1 MLCSMYGGEI
11 LNEFEIG
18 DFERPPQQF
27 FVYLSL
33 FKENKSGNK
42 KGLYRFWTP
51 GSLNFIESKN
61 EKFFKAPNCF
71 LFYLYHLLLF
81 LFLFSILFILFLFY

>member
-1 MLCSMYGGEI
+1 MICNMFGGED

-33 FKENKSGNK
+33 FKENKSGRDSTGFNT
-42 KGLYRFWTP
+42 G
-51 GSLNFIESKN
+51 ESK
-61 EKFFKAPNCF
+61 
-71 LFYLYHLLLF
+71 LYWIKEH
-81 LFLFSILFILFLFY
+81 YYMEH